1 MKRTTAFAL
10 TLAILLL
17 AAFPAFAAPTCGH
30 LGCTGVMS
38 IIRFENEEDTPDSSA
53 WAEEELTWDYATQRY
68 RLARYIFY
76 SRERDVYRV
85 CNKNPN
91 HKEFLYHDW
100 YTLRVFQNYVN

>member
-38 IIRFENEEDTPDSSA
+38 IIRFENDECVPGSMPWS
-53 WAEEELTWDYATQRY
+53 EEELTWDYVTQRY
-68 RLARYIFY
+68 RIGYYHYY
-76 SRERDVYRV
+76 SCERDVYRV